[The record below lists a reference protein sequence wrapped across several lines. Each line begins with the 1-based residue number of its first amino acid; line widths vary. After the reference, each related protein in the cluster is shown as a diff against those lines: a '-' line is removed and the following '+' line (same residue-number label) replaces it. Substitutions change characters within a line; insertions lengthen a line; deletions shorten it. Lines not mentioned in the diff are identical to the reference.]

1 MLQRNTLS
9 SLHLF
14 WEASRSPVTQLGLS
28 NALSEGALFPPDSF
42 SSPPLEPGLHWVN
55 FSLFAH
61 YKKKK
66 IFFFFFCWVAF
77 NPSPP
82 LAAAKL
88 YRSIKGQPN
97 YGKCSEHLF
106 LEVPA
111 LLFAGLGGT
120 FDTCQLPPLLYLHS
134 RVRKKQSCTRWFPCT
149 YSQCATLCNNNKTF
163 THCWGSSHL

>member
-28 NALSEGALFPPDSF
+28 NALSEGALFPPDPF

-61 YKKKK
+61 YKKKNK
-66 IFFFFFCWVAF
+66 KNLFFFCWVAF
-77 NPSPP
+77 NPLPP
-82 LAAAKL
+82 LAAVKL
-88 YRSIKGQPN
+88 YRSIKGQPY

-111 LLFAGLGGT
+111 LLFAGLGDT
-120 FDTCQLPPLLYLHS
+120 FDTCQLPPHSVVLAFKGAKKAVMHQVVPMHIFSVCHSLQQQQNLYALL
-134 RVRKKQSCTRWFPCT
+134 R
-149 YSQCATLCNNNKTF
+149 
-163 THCWGSSHL
+163 

>member
-1 MLQRNTLS
+1 MLCLKGLYFHQIPFPALPLS
-9 SLHLF
+9 QAFTESI
-14 WEASRSPVTQLGLS
+14 
-28 NALSEGALFPPDSF
+28 FPYLPTI
-42 SSPPLEPGLHWVN
+42 
-55 FSLFAH
+55 
-61 YKKKK
+61 KKKK

-163 THCWGSSHL
+163 THC